1 MLKKIQR
8 LIAATVIIY
17 TILLLTIIG
26 AFIYTQSNI
35 YLKSAE
41 LLGNEQRMMII
52 KDMQN
57 MKITYLILSFL
68 FISISMLISKVLS
81 KLVIAPSE
89 ELVKSA
95 QAIIKGED
103 LDKKPLAADQNR
115 DQMDELLD
123 MFTGMNADIK
133 EHLNEQTKKTNE
145 INTIIQHLQ
154 DGVIS
159 FDIHGKITHLNPEAK
174 NALDISEKDNFV
186 KVCNK
191 LGIDT
196 DLEKIIYME
205 DITGIKEHI
214 EIKNKIYNIL
224 AAVMKT
230 SEDTADGIVIV
241 LQEITKQV
249 KLDEMRKQFVADVS
263 HELKTPITSI
273 IGYSDTII
281 ESDDIQLEDCKY
293 FVSKIDRE
301 AKRMSELVQD
311 LLTLSRYDNTLS
323 EDKREVFQVTE
334 LVKRIVEDLEPEA
347 EKKDITMTCF
357 ITSDVP
363 EIYADPVGIER
374 VITNIIVNAIKYTSE
389 GGNVQIYVGFLFR
402 DTYIKVKD
410 NGIGISKEDLKKVF
424 ERFYRVDSSRVRK
437 TGGSGLGLSIV
448 KEITNQN
455 KGSVDIISEL
465 GKGTEVVLRFPTSK
479 NNKDNKENNN
489 EK

>member
-17 TILLLTIIG
+17 TILLLIIIG

-41 LLGNEQRMMII
+41 LLGNEKRMMII
-52 KDMQN
+52 KDMRN

-103 LDKKPLAADQNR
+103 LEKKPLAADQNR

-273 IGYSDTII
+273 IGYSDTIL
-281 ESDDIQLEDCKY
+281 ESDDIRLEDCKY

-311 LLTLSRYDNTLS
+311 LLTLSREN
-323 EDKREVFQVTE
+323 FQVNE
-334 LVKRIVEDLEPEA
+334 MVKRIVEDLEPEA

-363 EIYADPVGIER
+363 EIYADPAGIER

-455 KGSVDIISEL
+455 EGSVDIISEL